1 MVKLNTRNT
10 GIENSRKETRLIR
23 VREVMQL
30 TGISRSYIYSLS
42 RDGLF
47 PPSVPL
53 IPGGVAKAWVYAE
66 VQDWL
71 CERVAERDSED

>member
-1 MVKLNTRNT
+1 MNTR
-10 GIENSRKETRLIR
+10 EETRLIR
-23 VREVMQL
+23 LKKVIQL

-42 RDGLF
+42 AAGLF
-47 PPSVPL
+47 PASVPL
-53 IPGGVAKAWVYAE
+53 IPGGMARAWVYAE

>member
-1 MVKLNTRNT
+1 MNTR
-10 GIENSRKETRLIR
+10 EETRLIR
-23 VREVMQL
+23 LKKVIQL

-71 CERVAERDSED
+71 FERVAERDSED